1 MVVLSTY
8 ETYDIWRSKFLIK
21 ILGLLYKIIPYILPV
36 ICG

>member
-8 ETYDIWRSKFLIK
+8 ETYDIWRPKFLIK